1 MRLIKFLLV
10 ILFLIGCIDLP
21 ALQKEFKFSK
31 IDFNLRN
38 VSAQDTTVVGLDR
51 GKLRRVGKVQGWGM
65 IESWY
70 ESIPEWADDVEVKY
84 YVLMKGERP
93 KKNIMLAGS
102 IIYVHVA
109 GGKDH
114 VSTIYIPPQALNRYG
129 DVLRIRAE
137 LWYNGILQDAVQ
149 WPRGTEKTPWW
160 TRVKPTYGSLFNRFY
175 TPFEHEAQA
184 REEVIKT
191 E

>member
-1 MRLIKFLLV
+1 MKRLTFV
-10 ILFLIGCIDLP
+10 ILILMLSVELP

-51 GKLRRVGKVQGWGM
+51 GKLRRVGKVQDWGM
-65 IESWY
+65 IEVYY
-70 ESIPEWADDVEVKY
+70 ESTPEWADDVEVRY
-84 YVLMKGERP
+84 YVLMKGEKP
-93 KKNIMLAGS
+93 KRNVMLSGS
-102 IIYVHVA
+102 NVYVHVA
-109 GGKDH
+109 REKDH
-114 VSTIYIPPQALNRYG
+114 VSTIYIPPQALSRYG

-137 LWYNGILQDAVQ
+137 LWYNGILQDAIQ
-149 WPRGTEKTPWW
+149 WPRTAGKTPWW
-160 TRVKPTYGSLFNRFY
+160 TRIKPAYGSLFNRYY
-175 TPFEHEAQA
+175 TPFEHEAQV